1 MSENGS
7 LITWKLKQTMD
18 KHGITTSALA
28 ELMGVSSNSIS
39 NMRKSEM
46 PRLNGERLNQLVMC
60 INQMRKPGTRLVELD
75 DLIVLSYTTAEMKI
89 STQQQLR
96 K

>member
-1 MSENGS
+1 
-7 LITWKLKQTMD
+7 MD

-28 ELMGVSSNSIS
+28 ESMGVSSNSIS

-46 PRLNGERLNQLVMC
+46 PRLNGERLNQLIMC
-60 INQMRKPGTRLVELD
+60 INQMRKPGTRLIELE
-75 DLIVLSYTTAEMKI
+75 DLIVLSYTTAEMKT
-89 STQQQLR
+89 STHQQSR